1 MPGYNIPR
9 FFEVECRI
17 VECGEFDFIPHNN
30 WTETM
35 TTDMEEQ
42 DMTSVLEEHED
53 MSRHLEEQHEDSC
66 RNVTDVVKT
75 PLRQNNIYISVS
87 FTIRVI

>member
-35 TTDMEEQ
+35 TTDLEEQ
-42 DMTSVLEEHED
+42 ED
-53 MSRHLEEQHEDSC
+53 MSSHLEEQQEDSC